1 MGWVRLQKW
10 WKFNELIKVCPNNSD
25 KYRIVPL
32 VAAYMDPTFTDTAP
46 ATEDTNTMLPA
57 YEEASKRGC
66 E

>member
-1 MGWVRLQKW
+1 
-10 WKFNELIKVCPNNSD
+10 
-25 KYRIVPL
+25 
-32 VAAYMDPTFTDTAP
+32 MDPTFTDTAP